1 MGVTGKLLCKSP
13 DVMVRVMGKSK
24 MLAEN
29 WALLNMKYMQSMYKM
44 SVLMLASNAVLKKN
58 VK

>member
-1 MGVTGKLLCKSP
+1 
-13 DVMVRVMGKSK
+13 VRVMGKSK

-29 WALLNMKYMQSMYKM
+29 WALLNMKYMQSMHKM